1 MENENIIECDK
12 LFLKQVNKSD
22 NDLEVEYEVIKLNEE
37 TDRVKPGPKPK
48 QLKAMEVYGYEVGRG
63 NNKKIVVPDDIY
75 KLANIG
81 CNDREIAA
89 WFNIDENTLRYNFS
103 EVMEK
108 GRIELKTR
116 LRRTLISTALGGNA
130 VLLIFLAKN
139 MLGMSDNP
147 NDSSANSPLPWNE
160 KDEE

>member
-1 MENENIIECDK
+1 MSYVKFTPILDK
-12 LFLKQVNKSD
+12 VSLIFFIYTSSSLSNSSFNKSD

-139 MLGMSDNP
+139 MGL
-147 NDSSANSPLPWNE
+147 
-160 KDEE
+160 